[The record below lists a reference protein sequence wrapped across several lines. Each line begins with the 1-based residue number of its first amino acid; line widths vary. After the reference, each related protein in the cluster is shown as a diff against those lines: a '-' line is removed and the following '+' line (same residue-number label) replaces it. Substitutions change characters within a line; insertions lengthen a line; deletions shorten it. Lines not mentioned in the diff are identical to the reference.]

1 MITKYKNQPSFSKVL
16 LFLIALLPV
25 FFGSCNLN
33 DKSWKKASENPE
45 YIRRSIKEI
54 TDVMVHDIY
63 SPPVASRTYAYISV
77 AAYEAA
83 INGDKKDKFLSLAN
97 QLNGL
102 KELPKPDKNKKYCFN
117 LAAVHAVLMVGQKLI
132 TSEAT
137 VSKFDENITQE
148 FKENGIPDEV
158 YANSIAFG
166 QEIADAILAW
176 AKKDK
181 YIETRS
187 MSQYN
192 VSVAEGAWQP
202 TPPAYMKAIEPNWD
216 KMRLM
221 LIDSASQ
228 FKPVPP
234 PTFSKEPGSEFYKCA
249 MTVKNALDSSVKKR
263 TDVAKF
269 WDCNP
274 FKVTTQGHIM
284 YASKK
289 ISPGGH
295 WMNIA
300 GLTTKKTKVDYVQTA
315 ETYAYISV
323 VLYDS
328 FISCWDEKYRSNT
341 IRPETYINQ
350 YIDEKWMP
358 LLQTPPFPEYTSGH
372 SVASTAAA
380 VALTKMYGD
389 HFAFADSTEVEFGLP
404 VRHFKSFFDASSEAA
419 ISRFYGGIH
428 YMPAITNGVEQGRL
442 LANFCVD
449 KFSTRRNKSY
459 GK

>member
-1 MITKYKNQPSFSKVL
+1 MFTKYKGSNCLPKNFLFALSVFL
-16 LFLIALLPV
+16 L
-25 FFGSCNLN
+25 FFGSCNRD
-33 DKSWKKASENPE
+33 DKSWVKASENPD
-45 YIRRSIKEI
+45 YIRRAIKEI

-63 SPPVASRTYAYISV
+63 SPPVASRTYAYICT

-83 INGDKKDKFLSLAN
+83 VSGDKKNKYITLAG

-102 KELPKPDKNKKYCFN
+102 TSVPKPDKNKTYCFN
-117 LAAVHAVLMVGQKLI
+117 LAAVHAALMVGKKFV
-132 TSEAT
+132 TSEEL
-137 VSKFDENITQE
+137 VNKFYGDITEE
-148 FKENGIPDEV
+148 FKKNGMPSDV
-158 YANSIAFG
+158 YDNSIDFG
-166 QEIADAILAW
+166 QQIANAILAW
-176 AKKDK
+176 ASKDK

-192 VSVAEGAWQP
+192 VSVTEGAWQP
-202 TPPAYMKAIEPNWD
+202 TPPGYFKAIEPNWF
-216 KMRLM
+216 KIRPM

-228 FKPVPP
+228 FKPIPP
-234 PTFSKEPGSEFYKCA
+234 PKFSKYKKSEFYKYA
-249 MTVKNALDSSVKKR
+249 IEVKNGLDSFKVDR

-274 FKVTTQGHIM
+274 FKVTTHGHIM
-284 YASKK
+284 YAVKK

-295 WMNIA
+295 WINIA
-300 GLTTKKTKVDYVQTA
+300 GLTTEKVNADYIQTA
-315 ETYAYISV
+315 ETYAFVSV
-323 VLYDS
+323 ILYDA
-328 FISCWDEKYRSNT
+328 FISCWDEKYRSNV

-350 YIDEKWMP
+350 YIDEKWIP

-389 HFAFADSTEVEFGLP
+389 HFSFADSTEVEFGLP
-404 VRHFKSFFDASSEAA
+404 VRKFKSFFDASSEAA
-419 ISRFYGGIH
+419 ISRFFGGIH
-428 YMPAITNGVEQGRL
+428 YMPAIRNGVEQGRV